1 MSFHSSNLRVPIY
14 FRIEQAILEQIQQGL
29 LKPGQQLPTETELAQ
44 QYQVSRITA
53 KRALDELVRQGRA
66 FRQQGRGTFVAQ
78 THIRDISGFGS
89 FSEDIKSRGLM
100 PGSKVLQF
108 EEIEPDAE
116 ISERLSLSE
125 GEHVYMLKRL
135 RLANDEPVAIETAYL
150 PRRLCEG
157 LINEALNN
165 HSLYG
170 MLKEKYKIV
179 PTWADAE
186 IEARAVTKQEA
197 ILLKMKAGQP
207 VLSARRVTFS
217 ANYDVIELVFS
228 VYNGDRFTLYSGRQF
243 IG

>member
-1 MSFHSSNLRVPIY
+1 MSFNASNLRAPMY
-14 FRIEQAILEQIQQGL
+14 YRIEQAILEQIQQGL
-29 LKPGQQLPTETELAQ
+29 LKSGQRLPTETELAH

-89 FSEDIKSRGLM
+89 FSEDIKSRGLI

-108 EEIEPDAE
+108 KEIEPNAE
-116 ISERLSLSE
+116 VSERLSLSE
-125 GEHVYMLKRL
+125 DEHVYMLKRL

-157 LINEALNN
+157 IINEDLNN
-165 HSLYG
+165 HSLYAV
-170 MLKEKYKIV
+170 LKEKYKIV

-186 IEARAVTKQEA
+186 FDARAATKEEA
-197 ILLKMKAGQP
+197 LLLKMKVGKP

-217 ANYDVIELVFS
+217 ANYDVIEFVFS
-228 VYNGDRFTLYSGRQF
+228 VYSGDRFTLYSGRQF